1 MARST
6 QPRFSEM
13 PGGIIID
20 LFGREVLR
28 LNLGRFNLAEAN
40 AAMDAILPALEAAF
54 ARSADVQA

>member
-20 LFGREVLR
+20 QFGREVLR
-28 LNLGRFNLAEAN
+28 LNLDGFKLAEAKTV
-40 AAMDAILPALEAAF
+40 MDAILPALEAAF